1 MCEQPPLGHKAPR
14 PGQPRLRR
22 CTACRDTS
30 NVPQILSCRHVLE
43 SCEAVQDARS
53 GITDFLSACKA
64 AGLTAYHLFVTGKT
78 PELIDVPFEEYIER
92 GNALLMLQS
101 ARLQKLSN

>member
-1 MCEQPPLGHKAPR
+1 
-14 PGQPRLRR
+14 
-22 CTACRDTS
+22 
-30 NVPQILSCRHVLE
+30 VPQILSCRHVLE
-43 SCEAVQDARS
+43 SCEAVQDARIWS
-53 GITDFLSACKA
+53 GIADFHSACKA
-64 AGLTAYHLFVTGKT
+64 AGPPAYHLVVTGKT